1 MAGGFLNSVGLNSF
15 SPFSICHILAINYKI
30 YINKIMKVVR
40 EKLIEC
46 SILVKELFEN
56 TEDALTETKEGK
68 IVSVDILNTKF
79 IRNNI
84 KLFDDTTTSSS
95 KTPRQKPEDSELG
108 TGV

>member
-1 MAGGFLNSVGLNSF
+1 MAGGLLNPVGLVSF
-15 SPFSICHILAINYKI
+15 YPFPTCHILAINYKI
-30 YINKIMKVVR
+30 YISKIMKVVR

-68 IVSVDILNTKF
+68 IISVDILNTKF

-84 KLFDDTTTSSS
+84 KLADATTTTSSS
-95 KTPRQKPEDSELG
+95 KAKGQGEKTS
-108 TGV
+108 

>member
-1 MAGGFLNSVGLNSF
+1 MAGGLLNSVGLISF
-15 SPFSICHILAINYKI
+15 SPFSTCHILAINYKI
-30 YINKIMKVVR
+30 YISKVMKVVR

-56 TEDALTETKEGK
+56 TEDALTENKQGK
-68 IVSVDILNTKF
+68 IISVDIINTKF

-95 KTPRQKPEDSELG
+95 NNQEQKPKDSELG
-108 TGV
+108 TGI